1 MAKIISISTAVP
13 QHEHEQMLILEFM
26 KVVYQN
32 DPDISRKLSVLYK
45 KSNIDKRYSVLPDF
59 NLNLKERQLFTS
71 SRDLEPMPGLESRM
85 SIYLKEAPAL
95 AMNAIKGLNL
105 DKATLSKITHLI
117 TVSCTGMAAPGIEMM
132 LHEQLGLNKNLHRS
146 AINFMGCYAA
156 VHALK
161 QAHYIANAEKNAL
174 VLIVSVELCTLHFQK
189 DDSID
194 ALTSSLLFADGAAAV
209 LVANNDYASEGIE
222 IKSFYSEVITRGKK
236 DMAWELSSEG
246 FRMTL
251 TGYVPKLIKED
262 LGELTNNALSQVN
275 LSKKHVNKWCIH
287 PGGKAV
293 LEAIKSSLNLT
304 DEELR
309 HSTNI
314 LRNYGNVSSATIL
327 FVLHSMWTEIN
338 AMQSGHVFGAAF
350 GPGLNMESFI
360 LCK

>member
-1 MAKIISISTAVP
+1 
-13 QHEHEQMLILEFM
+13 
-26 KVVYQN
+26 
-32 DPDISRKLSVLYK
+32 
-45 KSNIDKRYSVLPDF
+45 
-59 NLNLKERQLFTS
+59 
-71 SRDLEPMPGLESRM
+71 
-85 SIYLKEAPAL
+85 
-95 AMNAIKGLNL
+95 NAIKRLNL

-246 FRMTL
+246 F
-251 TGYVPKLIKED
+251 
-262 LGELTNNALSQVN
+262 
-275 LSKKHVNKWCIH
+275 
-287 PGGKAV
+287 
-293 LEAIKSSLNLT
+293 
-304 DEELR
+304 
-309 HSTNI
+309 
-314 LRNYGNVSSATIL
+314 
-327 FVLHSMWTEIN
+327 
-338 AMQSGHVFGAAF
+338 
-350 GPGLNMESFI
+350 
-360 LCK
+360 